1 MYNWTGKIQFAPS
14 SLSFMRLNI
23 LLILLITLLCV
34 VSTVAQNA
42 KENLLEK
49 VDLTFYVEGIPT
61 IESVGFNNPKSSW
74 KIEYQLYLSDWN
86 SLKKLGR
93 CGVKDEGSSK
103 EYCSPTVK
111 QKLDKRIKKIAV
123 LVSKGKFSRNRLSVE
138 SNTRIVETVNLTPQV
153 IEIFNQASQIYE
165 NNPVF
170 VFHVKTKVSTK
181 NSAGKKL
188 KGRYMTE
195 GLHWLK
201 IYKLDKS
208 FDYWNIAKLSF
219 GIRVVESRNGSLEL
233 QGGYTHFGVVNP

>member
-1 MYNWTGKIQFAPS
+1 
-14 SLSFMRLNI
+14 MRLNI

-49 VDLTFYVEGIPT
+49 VDLTFYVEGSPT
-61 IESVGFNNPKSSW
+61 IEDVGFNNPKSSW

-86 SLKKLGR
+86 TLKKLGR
-93 CGVKDEGSSK
+93 CGVKDEGTSK
-103 EYCSPTVK
+103 EYCSPTIN

-138 SNTRIVETVNLTPQV
+138 SNRKIIETVNLTPEV

-165 NNPVF
+165 KNPVF
-170 VFHVKTKVSTK
+170 VFYVKTKISTK
-181 NSAGKKL
+181 NSAGAKL
-188 KGRYMTE
+188 KKKYMTE

-208 FDYWNIAKLSF
+208 FDYWNLAKLSF
-219 GIRVVESRNGSLEL
+219 RTEVVKMEDGSLEL
-233 QGGYTHFGVVNP
+233 QVGYTHFGLTIP